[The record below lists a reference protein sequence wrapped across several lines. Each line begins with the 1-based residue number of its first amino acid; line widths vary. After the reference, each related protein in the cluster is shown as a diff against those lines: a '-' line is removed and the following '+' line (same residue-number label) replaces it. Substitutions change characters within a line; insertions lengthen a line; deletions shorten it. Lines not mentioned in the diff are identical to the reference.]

1 MNLQFALL
9 ILGVVVV
16 GLVFALSRYSDAIEN
31 YRKKLK
37 KQATLRAGRRR
48 LKSQRSASQEPILGS
63 ATDSDEDLDAPLF
76 NFKTG
81 TSDQGQGQE
90 YQQSLL
96 SEEEK
101 QPAEMSQTEYRP
113 EKQAIFEQEEP
124 EPAPALEPEPQRQE
138 EVAPETKQ
146 EPETNEAGQT
156 APQVDRVTTL
166 KPTPSGP
173 FTSLRQID
181 YWIKLSPASP
191 VTQGQIMDKLGNWD
205 AIQFSTQIHALT
217 QEEPHWVELPDVDS
231 STVIVDVVASYQ
243 LLTSGQASNIED
255 LHHFDQLVTTLGQAL
270 SAEKLMMASPEQAL
284 EQSRRLEHFY
294 QQSHGPLEV
303 AVCAPKGQAFMGK
316 LVETS
321 AKQQGLDYFEGD
333 YVRLKRM
340 ANESIILYR
349 MLNND
354 APHFVADMSSSGL
367 IQSVRFSMTPSLS
380 RTPGR
385 DAKEMLDAVKA
396 FASRVKGDIRIPGQK
411 DFHQDQLLN
420 LRNRVSKLEK
430 QMIDAGLEPG
440 SQEIQRIFS

>member
-1 MNLQFALL
+1 MNLQLALL
-9 ILGVVVV
+9 ILGCVVI
-16 GLVFALSRYSDAIEN
+16 GLVFALSRYSDTINE
-31 YRKKLK
+31 YREKFK
-37 KQATLRAGRRR
+37 KQADLRARNRR
-48 LKSQRSASQEPILGS
+48 LKSQRLKSQSLKPQRNAGQEPVLGT
-63 ATDSDEDLDAPLF
+63 ANDAGEGLDAPLF
-76 NFKTG
+76 NFKAD
-81 TSDQGQGQE
+81 SSPDQGL
-90 YQQSLL
+90 QQSLL
-96 SEEEK
+96 SEQDEHA
-101 QPAEMSQTEYRP
+101 AEMSQP
-113 EKQAIFEQEEP
+113 EIK
-124 EPAPALEPEPQRQE
+124 LEP
-138 EVAPETKQ
+138 EVAPEIEAKTEQ
-146 EPETNEAGQT
+146 LVSENEA
-156 APQVDRVTTL
+156 PQEERITTL
-166 KPTPSGP
+166 KPAPSGP

-191 VTQGQIMDKLGNWD
+191 VTQGEIQAKMGNWES
-205 AIQFSTQIHALT
+205 IQLATQIHALT
-217 QEEPHWVELPDVDS
+217 QDEPHWVDLAEVDS
-231 STVIVDVVASYQ
+231 STMIVDVVASYQ
-243 LLTSGQASNIED
+243 LLTSGRASSIED
-255 LHHFDQLVTTLGQAL
+255 LRHFDQLVSALGQAL

-284 EQSRRLEHFY
+284 EQSQRLEHFY
-294 QQSHGPLEV
+294 NQSHGPLEV
-303 AVCAPKGQAFMGK
+303 AVCAPKGEAFMGK

-340 ANESIILYR
+340 ANESIVLYR

-354 APHFVADMSSSGL
+354 APHFVPDMSASGL